1 MVSFHLNVF
10 GDKNIGLNCQKSTIL
25 VPLKYL
31 FSTMMDNAR
40 IETIADRLKK
50 IRIDKNVSQDFLA
63 KKLGFTQKAYSKIEN
78 NETKLNVEVLQ
89 RISEILEIPVESFF
103 TNNNQ
108 PILND
113 FSNRTG
119 GDNVIYKNN
128 SVEKIEELYKKLLD
142 SKDEVIKSKMDEIE
156 SLKYLL
162 NHFKG

>member
-1 MVSFHLNVF
+1 MTSNQF
-10 GDKNIGLNCQKSTIL
+10 
-25 VPLKYL
+25 
-31 FSTMMDNAR
+31 
-40 IETIADRLKK
+40 ETIADRLKK
-50 IRIDKNVSQDFLA
+50 MRLEKNVSQDYLA

-89 RISEILEIPVESFF
+89 KISEVLEVPIESFF
-103 TNNNQ
+103 NNNNQ

-142 SKDEVIKSKMDEIE
+142 SKDEVIKSKIEEIE
-156 SLKYLL
+156 SLKFLL

>member
-1 MVSFHLNVF
+1 
-10 GDKNIGLNCQKSTIL
+10 
-25 VPLKYL
+25 
-31 FSTMMDNAR
+31 MMDNAR